1 MRPRLSSK
9 YNPLERRPSAVVPTD
24 RIPLLCITAM
34 LPALMLSMGMLF
46 LFVVQGTNIQQD
58 PTLYKGGASQL
69 KGRSDPTSS
78 SPSPS
83 PSATPTCYATSDLP
97 LIVLGV
103 IFMVLGLQLTGWSFW
118 IVFRDR
124 TRRLRGFNV

>member
-1 MRPRLSSK
+1 MRPRLSLK
-9 YNPLERRPSAVVPTD
+9 YNPLERRPRAVVPTD
-24 RIPLLCITAM
+24 RIRLVCITTL
-34 LPALMLSMGMLF
+34 LPALMLSVGMLI
-46 LFVVQGTNIQQD
+46 LFVVQETNVQQD
-58 PTLYKGGASQL
+58 PTLYKGGVSQL

-78 SPSPS
+78 SPS